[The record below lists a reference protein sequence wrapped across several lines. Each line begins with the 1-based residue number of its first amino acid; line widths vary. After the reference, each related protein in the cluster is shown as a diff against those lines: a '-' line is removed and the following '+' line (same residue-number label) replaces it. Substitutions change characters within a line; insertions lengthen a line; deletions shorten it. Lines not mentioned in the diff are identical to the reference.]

1 LEQDDD
7 LLVFAD
13 EEDDVLKPD
22 TETTATANN
31 TGFWKILLVDDE
43 PYVHQVT
50 EMVLRDFV
58 FENKGLKFINSYSAA
73 EAKKVLEEHKDIS
86 LAIVDVVME
95 DDDAGLN
102 LVKYIRE
109 TIKEKK
115 IRIILRTG
123 QPGVAPEREVIIN
136 YDINDYKE
144 KVELSSQKL
153 ITSVIVAL
161 RNYEYI
167 AEISDLNADLEQRV
181 ADRVEDLRLANKK
194 LQETLKELQDDQEAG
209 RIMQYKLLPK
219 EKDEFLGYRFSSK
232 FYPSLMLSGDF
243 LDYFEINER
252 YAGFYIADVSGH
264 GVSSAIVTVL
274 LKNFIDNAIDKYR
287 TENDDMLLSPVL
299 LCKRLNAELIREKL
313 GKYMTIF
320 YGIIDTSEN
329 KMQYVNCGQFP
340 YPFIASASEGKI
352 NISVLEGK
360 GTPVGLFKMPVFNL
374 KEVTLPKCFKMIM
387 FSDGILEIL
396 TSESI
401 EDSDKYLH
409 EIFSND
415 SVDVDKISE
424 QLDLENREYFPDDLT
439 FLMIEK

>member
-1 LEQDDD
+1 MEQDDD